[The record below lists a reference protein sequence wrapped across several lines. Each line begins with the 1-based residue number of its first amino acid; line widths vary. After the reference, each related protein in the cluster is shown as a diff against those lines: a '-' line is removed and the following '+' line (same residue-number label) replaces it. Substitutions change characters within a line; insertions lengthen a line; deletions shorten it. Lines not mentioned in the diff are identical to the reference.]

1 MNRDLPDQIAAL
13 LAEHCVPAGLLCLEI
28 TESGFMEDP
37 AHAQKVLDRLS
48 GMGLRL
54 AIDDYGVGYSS
65 LSYIMKLPVQE
76 LKIDRSFIAGM
87 VANPDLSTIVRSTI
101 ELGHNL
107 GMKVVAEGVEDGH
120 GWDLLETLGCDDA
133 QGYFISPPLEPAA
146 LVAWMREHDGVDIRT
161 QPQRVGSTMGGFR
174 GA

>member
-1 MNRDLPDQIAAL
+1 
-13 LAEHCVPAGLLCLEI
+13 
-28 TESGFMEDP
+28 
-37 AHAQKVLDRLS
+37 
-48 GMGLRL
+48 
-54 AIDDYGVGYSS
+54 
-65 LSYIMKLPVQE
+65 MKLPVQE
-76 LKIDRSFIAGM
+76 LKVDRSFIAGM
-87 VANPDLSTIVRSTI
+87 VANPDLSTVVRSTI

-146 LVAWMREHDGVDIRT
+146 LVAWMREHDGVDIRA
-161 QPQRVGSTMGGFR
+161 QPQRVGSTMGVR